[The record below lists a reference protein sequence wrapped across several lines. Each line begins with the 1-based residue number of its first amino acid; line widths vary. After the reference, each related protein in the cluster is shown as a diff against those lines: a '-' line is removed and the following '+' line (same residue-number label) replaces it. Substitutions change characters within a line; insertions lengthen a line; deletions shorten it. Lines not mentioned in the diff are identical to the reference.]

1 MICTKSSNAC
11 CGKVDVAANKPISWI
26 SASIKQSS
34 SSFRVPT
41 PPQTMLDIDK
51 LKQRPI
57 SVFHIPL
64 ELLNDLRPTDY
75 NASETPSSVD
85 LTANKLER
93 LELEQATKEQEDGSL
108 TCRTCNI
115 TFPPTDRQEHRAHF
129 ATDWHRYNI
138 KRKLTLGLEPVNAT
152 DFENMLAGTFVG

>member
-1 MICTKSSNAC
+1 
-11 CGKVDVAANKPISWI
+11 
-26 SASIKQSS
+26 
-34 SSFRVPT
+34 
-41 PPQTMLDIDK
+41 MLDLK
-51 LKQRPI
+51 QLKQRPI

-75 NASETPSSVD
+75 NASETPSSIE
-85 LTANKLER
+85 LTTNKLEQ
-93 LELEQATKEQEDGSL
+93 LELEQSTKEQEDGSL

-152 DFENMLAGTFVG
+152 DFENMLAGTFA